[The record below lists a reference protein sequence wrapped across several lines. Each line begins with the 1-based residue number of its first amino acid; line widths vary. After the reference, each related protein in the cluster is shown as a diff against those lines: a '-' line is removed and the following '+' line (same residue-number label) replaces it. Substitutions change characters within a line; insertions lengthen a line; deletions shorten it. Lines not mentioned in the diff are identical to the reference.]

1 MRTSTNIGLQAWAL
15 SLAMVITIAT
25 STWFLL
31 ILVLTVVGVL
41 VPMLPLILA
50 LVIRR
55 RGRIGPAVQAPFVA
69 AAAILV
75 VAAAFRREDH
85 LHAPAL
91 PSLRIVPGIAP
102 SPAVEE
108 ALWVVG
114 DWAFTGFFV
123 ALLWILFAMAATMEH
138 SAAHPAPPDAPEVE

>member
-1 MRTSTNIGLQAWAL
+1 MRTSTNIGLQVWAL
-15 SLAMVITIAT
+15 SLAMMITIAT

-31 ILVLTVVGVL
+31 ILVFTLVGAL

-55 RGRIGPAVQAPFVA
+55 RGRIGPALQAPFVA
-69 AAAILV
+69 AAVILV
-75 VAAAFRREDH
+75 VAAAFRRADR
-85 LHAPAL
+85 LHPPVL
-91 PSLRIVPGIAP
+91 PELRIVPAIAP
-102 SPAVEE
+102 SPAAEE

-123 ALLWILFAMAATMEH
+123 ALLWLLFAVAATMEH
-138 SAAHPAPPDAPEVE
+138 PAAHPAPPAAPEVE